1 MSALPAGIRLY
12 GCGGA
17 LGVSVHNGIEKKMK
31 SKLLKA
37 TVLAT
42 AAIAVG
48 ALASPVMARTLKYT
62 FGTVS
67 GGAYCEG
74 LTLTQATVGHPT
86 WGGTLTG
93 CTNQD
98 PAGGY
103 DVKVNGGMNLDIA
116 TTDSLNNPSAG
127 AFTFFLNLKQQ
138 YWYLYDTSGGVFAQ
152 INSGPLIRGVPSA
165 KAPGAHRPAT
175 MPNPK
180 GQLNQMF

>member
-1 MSALPAGIRLY
+1 
-12 GCGGA
+12 
-17 LGVSVHNGIEKKMK
+17 MK

-42 AAIAVG
+42 AAIAIG
-48 ALASPVMARTLKYT
+48 ALVSPAMAKTLKYT

-86 WGGTLTG
+86 WGGTFTG

-152 INSGPLIRGVPSA
+152 INSGPLIKGAPPAA
-165 KAPGAHRPAT
+165 KAPGVRKASTAPH
-175 MPNPK
+175 PK
-180 GQLNQMF
+180 GQLDQMF